1 MARHDGVDENQI
13 RQGLEHLG
21 VTAGDLLLVHS
32 SLSSFGYV
40 EGGADTVIDALLDTV
55 GSHGSVLMPTLT
67 FGVLNNSPVRFSVKN
82 TPSSSGRITE
92 VFRLRREAVRS
103 CHPVSSAAAIGAQA
117 EYLTNGHLDT
127 PCDASS
133 PYYRLMDLGGKA
145 IFFGASLGS
154 NTLFH
159 CAEDI
164 VQPRYLGYT
173 EIRDALVTLSDGSVK
188 TVTARRYDCADRG
201 VRRFLA
207 NMESVFLVEGI
218 LKKAQIGS
226 SRTYLVDARENVESS
241 CRVLREEPGSILKE
255 AT

>member
-1 MARHDGVDENQI
+1 MERHDWVDENQI
-13 RQGLEHLG
+13 HQGLERLG

-32 SLSSFGYV
+32 SLRSFGHV
-40 EGGADTVIDALLDTV
+40 EGGADTVIDALLDAV
-55 GSHGSVLMPTLT
+55 GSHGTVLMPTLT
-67 FGVLNNSPVRFSVKN
+67 FGVMKNSPVRFSVKS

-117 EYLTNGHLDT
+117 ELLTNGHSDT

-133 PYYRLMDLGGKA
+133 PYYRMMDLGGKV

-164 VQPRYLGYT
+164 VQPEYLGYA
-173 EIRDALVTLSDGSVK
+173 EIRDSLVTLSDGSVK
-188 TVTARRYDCADRG
+188 TVTARRYDCTDRG
-201 VRRFLA
+201 VKRYLE
-207 NMESVFLVEGI
+207 NMESVLLGEGI
-218 LKKAQIGS
+218 LKKAQIGN

-241 CRVLREEPGSILKE
+241 CRVLRERPEFILKE
-255 AT
+255 VT